1 MSDLKKL
8 NKVLDELNATQV
20 ERTSIIHSAKLGHN
34 RFLNG
39 AKVTTEDVQREI
51 NRIALKD

>member
-8 NKVLDELNATQV
+8 NKILDELNVTQV

-34 RFLNG
+34 SFLSG
-39 AKVTTEDVQREI
+39 ANITTENVQKEI
-51 NRIALKD
+51 DRITLKD